1 MRVRYLSALFFL
13 DFLEEALDNKK
24 RIIWRKAR
32 CNMKKRQGILIGVI
46 AAIVLVMTGIAFGI
60 FGSGEQKQD
69 SAIRKYKGLEKIEYI
84 KYSNGEEEDV
94 LIKKDGAWIWKED
107 PELKVDQEY
116 VAAQVSSIS
125 NYLKIEKLEE
135 KGKLKSFGLKDSE
148 ISMTLKDSRGRKI
161 TIFLGDMYTED
172 SYYAQIGNSNNI
184 YVVSGEV
191 MSVIDNLV
199 AQKVVAQEPDRET
212 YTMEEVE

>member
-135 KGKLKSFGLKDSE
+135 NGKLKSFGLKDSE